1 MIDLR
6 EEIEVKLKYAKN
18 LYDNIN
24 ENDNGYLKS
33 YFLGTIQSYETIL
46 KCLENHNII
55 TAPKSIKLSEILDR
69 LNKEHKK
76 TINGNI
82 IFEYKINRNWRYNTD
97 GTPYHLT
104 DTTIDS
110 YYYGKKLLTVIKFN
124 KKMDITILDFG
135 DNFKWLY
142 ALWIAGT
149 IIEDDLQDE

>member
-1 MIDLR
+1 MIDLKKKI
-6 EEIEVKLKYAKN
+6 EELLESSSKFYHKTA
-18 LYDNIN
+18 NIN
-24 ENDNGYLKS
+24 FKM
-33 YFLGTIQSYETIL
+33 
-46 KCLENHNII
+46 CLQGQVEAYQDCLNVINNYNII
-55 TAPKSIKLSEILDR
+55 TAPKTIKLSQILDR

-82 IFEYKINRNWRYNTD
+82 IFEYKINRNGRYNTD

-142 ALWIAGT
+142 ALWLTGT
-149 IIEDDLQDE
+149 IIEDDLKEE